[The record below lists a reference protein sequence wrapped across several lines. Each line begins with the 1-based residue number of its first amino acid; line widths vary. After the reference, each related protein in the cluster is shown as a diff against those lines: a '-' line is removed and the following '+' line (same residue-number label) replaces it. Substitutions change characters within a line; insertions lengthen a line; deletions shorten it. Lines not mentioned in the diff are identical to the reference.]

1 MRVPRIAS
9 MSVTVGLLLGGCATI
24 TRGTTESLGIQSE
37 PPGAKVEL
45 STGQTCVTPCSLEL
59 KRKYQYRLY
68 LQKNGFNDVT
78 VEVEPRVAG
87 TGAAGVAGNVLVGG
101 IIGMG
106 VDAASGAAMTL
117 GPNPVHVHLVV
128 RNPVDADRLCES
140 PGSVAGAICRGQ
152 LQAGATQQEVQQLLG
167 PPQEQRAD
175 GREWQYGHDTLVF
188 DEGGRFASTL
198 IAR

>member
-1 MRVPRIAS
+1 MAVA
-9 MSVTVGLLLGGCATI
+9 VGPLLGGCATI
-24 TRGTTESLGIQSE
+24 TRGTTEALGIQSE
-37 PPGAKVEL
+37 PSGAKVEL

-59 KRKYQYRLY
+59 KRKYEYRLT
-68 LQKNGFNDVT
+68 LQKDGFQDVAIA
-78 VEVEPRVAG
+78 VEPHVAG
-87 TGAAGVAGNVLVGG
+87 SGAAGVAGNVLVGG

-128 RNPVDADRLCES
+128 RNLADGDRLCEP

-152 LQAGATQQEVQQLLG
+152 LQAGATQEDVQRLLG
-167 PPQEQRAD
+167 PPQERRAN